1 MSFEA
6 RVHADVVFHERSSAT
21 FTVGAISDHIFSTPA
36 NATILFGVA
45 DTTPASIPGDGPLTT
60 MAIKNTGAESI
71 RVAGAFDVAPG
82 RMAVLPTSETVIVET
97 LTGTSTYTAIW
108 IG

>member
-21 FTVGAISDHIFSTPA
+21 FTVGAISDHIFSTPSHA
-36 NATILFGVA
+36 AILSGVA
-45 DTTPASIPGDGPLTT
+45 ETTAADIPGSGPLTT
-60 MAIKNTGAESI
+60 LAVKNTGTEPI
-71 RVAGAFDVAPG
+71 RVAGAFDVEPG
-82 RMAVLPTSETVIVET
+82 RMAVLPTSQTVTVET
-97 LTGTSTYTAIW
+97 TTGTSTYTAIW